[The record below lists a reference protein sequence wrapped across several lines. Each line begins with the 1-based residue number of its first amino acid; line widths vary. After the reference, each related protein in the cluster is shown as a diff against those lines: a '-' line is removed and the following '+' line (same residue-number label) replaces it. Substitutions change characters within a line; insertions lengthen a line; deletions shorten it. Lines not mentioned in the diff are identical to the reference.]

1 VSVPVWIGVALIGSL
16 GALARFHV
24 DTMVQRIAR
33 STFPYGTLAINV
45 SGSFVLGLLAGG
57 ALTGDVMTLV
67 ATAAIGSFTTFS
79 TWMFESQRL
88 AEDGEVALAVRN
100 VLVSMLLGLG
110 AALLGWQIGAAL

>member
-1 VSVPVWIGVALIGSL
+1 MSLPVWVGVALIGSL

-24 DTMVQRIAR
+24 DTIVQRIAR
-33 STFPYGTLAINV
+33 SAFPYGTLVINV
-45 SGSFVLGLLAGG
+45 SGSFVLGLLAGD
-57 ALTGDVMTLV
+57 ALDGNVMTLV
-67 ATAAIGSFTTFS
+67 GTAAIGSFTTFS

-88 AEDGEVALAVRN
+88 AEDGEIALAVRN